1 MDKIGMEAPSPFYRA
16 PESTYIE
23 KPSDAKTNRVGK
35 SILKKATAEAGN
47 IKNLRFV
54 NDVTHK
60 QTRGKQTADNNY
72 EVEVKITK
80 LPLVE
85 EAEDPSDKV
94 WTKNDLKELEQA
106 IQSEKERIQ
115 NGDTMPPE
123 DVEALNQAETTLKR
137 LENLFDG
144 RRSLPFKLPKPSL
157 RSFER
162 EEDHLAAGTLT
173 QTKGKS
179 SIVKSETPSWPKDA
193 TQEVALS
200 ELHDR
205 AWASLSPEAQAALRE
220 GGNLSP
226 YGRAKDILIK
236 AMLNLRTLDQKIALT
251 KEELYDLYLDFDRKK
266 EVFLEDQVKEHMSQ
280 TSNPDERQRLL
291 NEFYYENLLP
301 LGYRNHVDLDEIKK
315 KLEEKMDLHFEKDTL
330 EARFSSLSDREIVHF
345 VEKKYLKKS

>member
-1 MDKIGMEAPSPFYRA
+1 MDKIGMEAPNPFYRA

-23 KPSDAKTNRVGK
+23 KPGDAKTNKVGK

-47 IKNLRFV
+47 VKILRFV

-85 EAEDPSDKV
+85 EAEDPIDKV
-94 WTKNDLKELEQA
+94 WTKNDLRELEQA
-106 IQSEKERIQ
+106 IQSEKEHIQ
-115 NGDTMPPE
+115 NGDVQLPE
-123 DVEALNQAETTLKR
+123 DLEALHQAETTLKR

-144 RRSLPFKLPKPSL
+144 RRSLPFKLPKPSR

-162 EEDHLAAGTLT
+162 EEEHLAAGTLT

-179 SIVKSETPSWPKDA
+179 SIITSETPSWSKDA

-205 AWASLSPEAQAALRE
+205 AWASLSPEAQAALKE
-220 GGNLSP
+220 GRNLSP
-226 YGRAKDILIK
+226 HEKATGILIE
-236 AMLNLRTLDQKIALT
+236 AMLNHRPLNQKIAFT
-251 KEELYDLYLDFDRKK
+251 KEELYDFYLDFDRKK
-266 EVFLEDQVKEHMSQ
+266 EVFLEDRVKEHMTQ

-301 LGYRNHVDLDEIKK
+301 LGYRNHVDLNEIKK
-315 KLEEKMDLHFEKDTL
+315 KLEEKMDLHFENDTL
-330 EARFSSLSDREIVHF
+330 EARFPALSDRDIIHF